1 MSERE
6 KKLLDGLR
14 MMGLSPLVST
24 MAWWL
29 LYTLIFSVGVSAV
42 TIITA
47 VAQLFPGANLVLFWI
62 TLELFMVSMLAA
74 GFVVSSVMATAKP
87 SQGAATLMYMAG
99 FGLFAVNLACGRPAL
114 LEHLLCLICFVAGPV
129 GVLNFLDG
137 AVAGAPLTLS
147 NLADG
152 QTPLLAVWAY
162 LLFDAGVCVLLAWYL
177 EQVRFG
183 GERTACKCSP
193 RRLPFP
199 TGALRRRAL
208 RLCVSALVLGNDR
221 HCSSRIGSDGAA
233 GGAGAEHPHRGPC
246 CDRHHCP

>member
-1 MSERE
+1 VVSERE

-87 SQGAATLMYMAG
+87 SQGAATLLYMAG

-129 GVLNFLDG
+129 GVLNFVDG
-137 AVAGAPLTLS
+137 AVAGAPLTFESLT
-147 NLADG
+147 DG

-162 LLFDAGVCVLLAWYL
+162 LLFDAGVYVLLAWYL

-183 GERTACKCSP
+183 GAR
-193 RRLPFP
+193 
-199 TGALRRRAL
+199 
-208 RLCVSALVLGNDR
+208 
-221 HCSSRIGSDGAA
+221 
-233 GGAGAEHPHRGPC
+233 
-246 CDRHHCP
+246 